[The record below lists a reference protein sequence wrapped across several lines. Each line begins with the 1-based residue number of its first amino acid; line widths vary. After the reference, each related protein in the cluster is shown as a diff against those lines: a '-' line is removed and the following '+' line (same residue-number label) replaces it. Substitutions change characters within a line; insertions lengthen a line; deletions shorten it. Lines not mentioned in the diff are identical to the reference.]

1 MKIVVVTES
10 AATGGQLA
18 VLVSEDELYAFQV
31 LVARAGQ
38 KVKAITDEKQVW
50 NKDFTLRREEIHEVS
65 V

>member
-18 VLVSEDELYAFQV
+18 VLVPENDLYAFQV
-31 LVARAGQ
+31 LVARAGSQ
-38 KVKAITDEKQVW
+38 VKAITDEKQVW
-50 NKDFTLRREEIHEVS
+50 NKDFTLRREDIHAVS

>member
-10 AATGGQLA
+10 AATGGQLS
-18 VLVSEDELYAFQV
+18 VLVPENDLYAFQV

-50 NKDFTLRREEIHEVS
+50 NKDFTLRREEIHEVT

>member
-18 VLVSEDELYAFQV
+18 VLVLEEDLYALQV

-50 NKDFTLRREEIHEVS
+50 NKDFTLRREEIHAVT